1 MNRIAGGGECIHNI
15 FVPTTVHVPKPLL
28 AAVDR
33 KARALRVSRNGLIV
47 RALQREVDERGWTPG
62 FFDRLRDV
70 DGRTSAVFGRSMIAV
85 RASRRTKRPPRL

>member
-1 MNRIAGGGECIHNI
+1 MNSIAGGGGYIHNI
-15 FVPTTVHVPKPLL
+15 FMPTTVHVPKPLL

-62 FFDRLRDV
+62 FFERLRGL
-70 DGRTSAVFGRSMIAV
+70 DGRTGALLGRSMTAV
-85 RASRRTKRPPRL
+85 RAARRAKRPPRL